1 LFSAAGIIAGL
12 RELRAAGVIEN
23 VSFGMNAN
31 ADHMIITPEAGGAVR
46 NSERN
51 GFCPLVLNLKLIDL
65 PRQALD
71 KQRGG
76 EKDSEKEH
84 CRFEGPGDN
93 AVVTGDDH

>member
-46 NSERN
+46 NSERS
-51 GFCPLVLNLKLIDL
+51 GFCPLVSNLKLIVF
-65 PRQALD
+65 PRQARN
-71 KQRGG
+71 KRRG
-76 EKDSEKEH
+76 EEDSEKEH

>member
-1 LFSAAGIIAGL
+1 M

-46 NSERN
+46 NSERS
-51 GFCPLVLNLKLIDL
+51 GFCPLVSNLKLINL
-65 PRQALD
+65 PRQARN
-71 KQRGG
+71 KRRG
-76 EKDSEKEH
+76 EEDSEKEH